1 MKKIITALL
10 AMVMLFSI
18 VACAKEADKG
28 KDKDQ
33 TTEKEGKIWDKQ
45 GLDFDGYEFT
55 ILGMTPKGSISSNRC
70 GDDIDVE
77 ELTGNEVLDAVY
89 TRNRL
94 IEQTYNCT
102 ISLIPATDLKNTLM
116 AGSEE
121 DGNIVANT
129 IRKTFELVEEDL
141 VLDLND
147 PGFKYLQLDEDWYSQ
162 SIQKDTEIAGKL
174 YFVNGDMLFT
184 DENSM
189 WVTFFNKELAA
200 RYLGDVNLYDL
211 VRTGKWTIDEFNKY
225 AALAATEILADDKLD
240 MFDQWGYVGEAP
252 NVAAFVTG
260 AGYRYAS
267 ITEDGGVVSEV
278 FDPEFQDVFRKCFE
292 TVDKKFCLLATD
304 ITGRSD
310 YFNAKDEV
318 FTEGRALFSG
328 TAMSY
333 SFKLRDVNT
342 DFGILPNPKLD
353 EKQENYYTWTTY
365 HDSVVSIPYT
375 CTDYERTSAI
385 MEALFEESKYTV
397 RPAYVDKALKYQ
409 STRDDD
415 SIEMLDIVIEST
427 VHDIGVVYDFGG
439 IYSQLNSMVQTRM
452 LGSLSS
458 TLKKGIPLVES
469 DIKELL
475 TKFQYEGQS

>member
-1 MKKIITALL
+1 ME
-10 AMVMLFSI
+10 
-18 VACAKEADKG
+18 AKGDIAG
-28 KDKDQ
+28 
-33 TTEKEGKIWDKQ
+33 
-45 GLDFDGYEFT
+45 
-55 ILGMTPKGSISSNRC
+55 NRR
-70 GDDIDVE
+70 GDDINVE
-77 ELTGNEVLDAVY
+77 ELTGNEVLDSVY

-94 IEQTYNCT
+94 IEETYNCT
-102 ISLIPATDLKNTLM
+102 ITLAPTTDLKSILM

-129 IRKTFELVEEDL
+129 IRNTFALVEESL

-147 PGFKYLQLDEDWYSQ
+147 PQFTYFNLDEDWYSQ
-162 SIQKDTEIAGKL
+162 SIQADTEIAGKL

-200 RYLGDVNLYDL
+200 RYLPDVNLYDL
-211 VRTGKWTIDEFNKY
+211 VRTGQWTIDKFNEF
-225 AALAATEILADDKLD
+225 AALATTEILADDKMD

-267 ITEDGGVVSEV
+267 ITEDGGVQSEV
-278 FDPEFQDVFRKCFE
+278 FNPDFQTVFKKCFE
-292 TVDKKFCLLATD
+292 TVDKRFCLLATD
-304 ITGRSD
+304 ITNRSD
-310 YFNAKDEV
+310 YFVAKDEV

-328 TAMSY
+328 TSMAY
-333 SFKLRDVNT
+333 SFKLRDVET
-342 DFGILPNPKLD
+342 DFGILPNPKLN
-353 EKQENYYTWTTY
+353 EEQENYYTWTTY
-365 HDSVVSIPYT
+365 HDSVVSVPYS

-415 SIEMLDIVIEST
+415 SIEMLDIIIEST
-427 VHDIGVVYDFGG
+427 VHDIGVVYDFAS
-439 IYSQLNSMVQTRM
+439 IYTQLNTMVQIRS
-452 LGSLSS
+452 LGALSS
-458 TLKKGIPLVES
+458 TLTKAKIAVNTAIEDLL
-469 DIKELL
+469 IKFE
-475 TKFQYEGQS
+475 YEPKA